1 MYRHLAQE
9 GEKRRRVRCDAKS
22 VVDPDRPELEG
33 KDAGDSAENGHTQ
46 GVEANSQPPGAGGGA
61 EAGLFGPDG
70 ATGERDASARHD
82 GRLQPEQK
90 LVRKKDAKCP
100 EPAQGRRHSLIT
112 CSSSAP
118 SGRG

>member
-33 KDAGDSAENGHTQ
+33 EDAGDGAKRRATR
-46 GVEANSQPPGAGGGA
+46 GVARAGQPLGWRSGAP
-61 EAGLFGPDG
+61 AGLVGPDG
-70 ATGERDASARHD
+70 AADERGASAGLD

-90 LVRKKDAKCP
+90 LVRKKDAKCA
-100 EPAQGRRHSLIT
+100 EPSQGQRHSLIT

-118 SGRG
+118 P